1 MPPLSTSH
9 RNFLENLFA
18 DSDCLTSP
26 EEMVVYESDASRLEG
41 GVPLAVVRPESEEQ
55 IIELMRWAHT
65 EKVPVYPRARAT
77 NVVGLCVPQPPGI
90 VVSTLKMD
98 KILEVDSD
106 DFIARVQPGVITG
119 DLQQRVERDS
129 LFYPPDPASLGI
141 STIGGNVATC
151 AGGMRA
157 LKYGVTREWVL
168 GCKAVLPGGKTI
180 NCGGRNHKNVVGLD
194 LLRLLTGSEG
204 TLAFMTEITLKL
216 IPKPETTASL
226 LAGFNNLEEAMQA
239 IKVLFKA
246 GMLPAALEFMG
257 PEVLTA
263 LANAGAVPWPSNV
276 KAALLFRFDGSHQAL
291 KADLEKAQLICN
303 ACNVIWSA
311 QGTGKEEEEP
321 LWDVRRSINPASYQV
336 APNKFSDDVT
346 VPRGKLLEA
355 LRGIRTISSEHN
367 LTILTFGHVGD
378 GNIHVNIMHDAENP
392 DELAHAKQAKAE
404 ISEFILSLRG
414 TLSGEHGVGLVKA
427 PYVHL
432 QLSETERALMK
443 QIKLIFDPHSIM
455 NPGKGF

>member
-1 MPPLSTSH
+1 MSLLSLPH
-9 RNFLENLFA
+9 RRFLQDLFPKT
-18 DSDCLTSP
+18 DCLLTP
-26 EEMVVYESDASRLEG
+26 EEMVVFEADASRLEG
-41 GVPLAVVRPESEEQ
+41 TPLAVVRPETEEQ
-55 IIELMRWAHT
+55 IIELMRWAHK
-65 EKVPVYPRARAT
+65 ERIPLYPRARAT
-77 NVVGLCVPQPPGI
+77 NVVGLCVPQKPGI
-90 VVSTLKMD
+90 VVSTLKMNS
-98 KILEVDSD
+98 ILEVDSD

-119 DLQQRVERDS
+119 DLQKRVEQEK

-180 NCGGRNHKNVVGLD
+180 TCGGRNHKNVVGLD

-216 IPKPETTASL
+216 IPKPESTASI
-226 LAGFNNLEEAMQA
+226 LAGFANLEEALHA
-239 IKVLFKA
+239 IKVMFKA

-263 LANAGAVPWPSNV
+263 LQDAGAVPWPSTV
-276 KAALLFRFDGSHQAL
+276 TASLLLRFDGSHQGL
-291 KADLEKAQLICN
+291 EADLEKAGAIFK
-303 ACNVIWSA
+303 ACNVLWSTT
-311 QGTGKEEEEP
+311 GIGKEEEEP
-321 LWDVRRSINPASYQV
+321 LWDVRRSINPASFKV
-336 APNKFSDDVT
+336 APDKYSDDVT

-355 LRGIRTISSEHN
+355 VTGIRQIANKHS

-378 GNIHVNIMHDAENP
+378 GNIHVNIMHDASDH
-392 DELAHAKQAKAE
+392 DELARAKRAKKE
-404 ISEFILSLRG
+404 ISNFILSLRG

-432 QLSETERALMK
+432 QLSETERSLMK
-443 QIKLIFDPHSIM
+443 QIKHIFDPHSIM
-455 NPGKGF
+455 NPGKAF